1 MVKIIITRPE
11 LDAAETAR
19 RVTELGHEAVIAP
32 LMTVHI
38 TPGPPL
44 DLAGVQALLL
54 TSANGARALAGRMG
68 RRIPDLSV
76 LCVGD
81 ATARAAQAAGLANVE
96 SAGGDVDDLARLA
109 AARLRPEE
117 GDLLHVAGTKVAGD
131 LAGVLGADGF
141 GYRREVLYEARA
153 AENLPEA
160 AHGAI
165 IRCGAGDAACAVMLY
180 SPRTAALF
188 RELAG
193 AAGLGDALGRATA
206 LCLSANVAARAGRP
220 WGAVRVAPEPTEDSL
235 FDTLTDL
242 MI

>member
-1 MVKIIITRPE
+1 MAQIIITRPE

-32 LMTVHI
+32 LMTVHM

-44 DLAGVQALLL
+44 DFAGVQALLL
-54 TSANGARALAGRMG
+54 TSANGARALADRMG
-68 RRIPDLSV
+68 GHIPDLSV

-109 AARLRPEE
+109 AARLRPED

-131 LAGVLGADGF
+131 LAGALGADGF
-141 GYRREVLYEARA
+141 TCRREVLYEARA
-153 AENLPEA
+153 AESLPEA
-160 AHGAI
+160 AQDAI
-165 IRCGAGDAACAVMLY
+165 IRCGADDAACAVMLY

-188 RELAG
+188 RGLAG
-193 AAGLGDALGRATA
+193 DAGLDDALGRVTA
-206 LCLSANVAARAGRP
+206 LCLSANVAARAGRS

-235 FDTLTDL
+235 FETLTDL
-242 MI
+242 VI

>member
-1 MVKIIITRPE
+1 MVQIIITRPE
-11 LDAAETAR
+11 FDATETAR

-32 LMTVHI
+32 LMTVHM

-68 RRIPDLSV
+68 GHIPDLSV

-81 ATARAAQAAGLANVE
+81 ATARAAQAAGLGNVE
-96 SAGGDVDDLARLA
+96 SAGGDIDDLARLA
-109 AARLRPEE
+109 AARLRPEK

-141 GYRREVLYEARA
+141 AYRREVLYEARA
-153 AENLPEA
+153 AESLPDTA
-160 AHGAI
+160 RDAI
-165 IRCGAGDAACAVMLY
+165 ARCGADDAACAVMLY

-188 RELAG
+188 RGLAE
-193 AAGLGDALGRATA
+193 AAGQGDALGRATA
-206 LCLSANVAARAGRP
+206 LCLSANVAARAGLP
-220 WGAVRVAPEPTEDSL
+220 WGAIRVAQEPTEDSL

-242 MI
+242 VI